1 MAKNA
6 ELKTGPTD
14 AGVDEFLAAIADDGR
29 RADARA
35 VCDLLA
41 AQSGRP
47 PRMWGTS
54 IVGFGERHLAYDSG
68 RELDWFE
75 IGFSPR
81 QQNTTL
87 YLTDGVEPHGDLLG
101 RLGKH
106 TTGKGCVYL
115 KRLSDVDN
123 DVLTELVARSIGNVR
138 GR

>member
-6 ELKTGPTD
+6 DLKTGPTD
-14 AGVDEFLAAIADDGR
+14 ASVDDFLAAIADDGR

-54 IVGFGERHLAYDSG
+54 I
-68 RELDWFE
+68 
-75 IGFSPR
+75 
-81 QQNTTL
+81 
-87 YLTDGVEPHGDLLG
+87 GDLLG
-101 RLGKH
+101 RLGNH

>member
-1 MAKNA
+1 MARKA

-14 AGVDEFLAAIADDGR
+14 ASVDDFLVAIADDRR

-35 VCDLLA
+35 LCDLLA
-41 AQSGRP
+41 ARSGRR
-47 PRMWGTS
+47 PRMWGPS
-54 IVGFGERHLAYDSG
+54 IVGFGERHLVYDSG

-81 QQNTTL
+81 KQNTTL
-87 YLTDGVEPHGDLLG
+87 YLTDGIEPHGDLLG
-101 RLGKH
+101 RLGRH
-106 TTGKGCVYL
+106 TTGVGCIYL

-138 GR
+138 AK

>member
-6 ELKTGPTD
+6 ELKTGPSD
-14 AGVDEFLAAIADDGR
+14 ASVDEFLAAIADDGR
-29 RADARA
+29 
-35 VCDLLA
+35 
-41 AQSGRP
+41 
-47 PRMWGTS
+47 
-54 IVGFGERHLAYDSG
+54 H
-68 RELDWFE
+68 
-75 IGFSPR
+75 
-81 QQNTTL
+81 TTL

-123 DVLTELVARSIGNVR
+123 EVLTELVARSIGNVR

>member
-1 MAKNA
+1 MARNA
-6 ELKTGPTD
+6 EPKTGPTD
-14 AGVDEFLAAIADDGR
+14 ASVDDFLAAIADDRR

-35 VCDLLA
+35 LCDLLA
-41 AQSGRP
+41 VKSGRS
-47 PRMWGTS
+47 PRMWGPS
-54 IVGFGERHLAYDSG
+54 IVGFGERHLVYDSG

-81 QQNTTL
+81 KQNTTL
-87 YLTDGVEPHGDLLG
+87 YLTDGTEPHGDLLG

-106 TTGKGCVYL
+106 TTGVGCVYL

-138 GR
+138 AK